1 MIMVIKM
8 FEFTIENSEFLNEF
22 YREFKVYVK
31 NSYTFTAR
39 FLITPELMEQY
50 KEQEKLTFI
59 LINKSIYQN
68 IFNMMAQLDN
78 NMIYSAMS
86 CLENA
91 LHNIRLYHVLK
102 INKNN
107 LYKYMTDEYFDLEKC
122 EEFISKNTDI
132 KDKNEFSVIDFY
144 KDIKSKNRFEDIK
157 SILPLEIHEGS
168 LYMGLSNGNE
178 LSEKLQDKVRGY
190 IVSMYRALDFHNQ
203 MFFNGGID
211 QDTEEIEGE
220 IYKMFMEYVRIYA

>member
-1 MIMVIKM
+1 M
-8 FEFTIENSEFLNEF
+8 FEFTIKNSEFLNDF
-22 YREFKVYVK
+22 YRELKEYVR

-59 LINKSIYQN
+59 LLNKSVYQN

-78 NMIYSAMS
+78 NMVYSAMS

-91 LHNIRLYHVLK
+91 LHNIRLFYVLK
-102 INKNN
+102 KNRNN

-122 EEFISKNTDI
+122 EEIAAKNTDF

-144 KDIKSKNRFEDIK
+144 KDVKRNNRFEDIQ
-157 SILPLEIHEGS
+157 SILPLEINDGC

-178 LSEKLQDKVRGY
+178 LSEKLQDKIRGY
-190 IVSMYRALDFHNQ
+190 MISMYRALDFHNQ

-211 QDTEEIEGE
+211 TDTEEIEGR
-220 IYKMFMEYVRIYA
+220 IYKKFMDYVRMYA